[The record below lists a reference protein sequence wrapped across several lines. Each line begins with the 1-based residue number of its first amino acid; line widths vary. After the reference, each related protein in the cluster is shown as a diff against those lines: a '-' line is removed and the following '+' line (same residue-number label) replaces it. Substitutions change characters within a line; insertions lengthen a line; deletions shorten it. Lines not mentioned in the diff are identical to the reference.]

1 MTRAIASQ
9 FVHPRRRRR
18 RKAFNLAYAKA
29 RVSAFLVSRPADVGY
44 LTGFSGED
52 SFLLLGAKWASLITD
67 GRYGE
72 QASSECPEVDIVVR
86 RVAMFAAV
94 AQILK
99 SRRIRS
105 LAVQAEHFTLQSHH
119 HLSKAMNLPRLK
131 SVTGVVDELRI
142 IKDSHEIQAIRRA
155 VRVAETAFKQLLA
168 LGAGGWLGRSERDIA
183 GQLEYLM
190 RLAGGQGPSFETI
203 VAAGANGSKPH
214 YRPGGRKIRRNEAVL
229 IDWGAVVDGYCSDL
243 TRVVFTG
250 KIPPKLVG
258 VYELVC
264 RAQKAGISAIRPGV
278 ACKSPDK
285 AARDVIQAAGYG
297 DNFAHSL
304 GHGLGRCVHE
314 SPALSAL
321 SKRRLRAG
329 MVVTVEPGIYLPG
342 IGGVRIEDDI
352 LVTRDGPRRLS
363 TLRRDTSAMVLR

>member
-1 MTRAIASQ
+1 MTRANPSQ
-9 FVHPRRRRR
+9 LVYQRRR
-18 RKAFNLAYAKA
+18 RKAFNLAHAKA
-29 RVSAFLVSRPADVGY
+29 KASAFLVSRPADVGY
-44 LTGFSGED
+44 LTGFTGED
-52 SFLLLGAKWASLITD
+52 SFVVLGAKWAYLITD
-67 GRYGE
+67 GRYSE
-72 QASSECPEVDIVVR
+72 QASAECPELEIVVR
-86 RVAMFAAV
+86 KGTMSVEVAT
-94 AQILK
+94 ILK
-99 SRRIRS
+99 FRRIRS
-105 LAVQAEHFTLQSHH
+105 LSVQAEHLTLEGQH
-119 HLSKAMNLPRLK
+119 HLSKATNLPCLK
-131 SVTGVVDELRI
+131 SVTGVLDELRI

-168 LGAGGWLGRSERDIA
+168 LGVRGWLGRSERDLA

-190 RLAGGQGPSFETI
+190 RLAGGQGSSFETI

-258 VYELVC
+258 VYELVR
-264 RAQKAGISAIRPGV
+264 RAQKAGISAIRPGI

-285 AARDVIQAAGYG
+285 AAREVIQAAGYG
-297 DNFAHSL
+297 DKFVHSL
-304 GHGLGRCVHE
+304 GHGLGRQVHE
-314 SPALSAL
+314 GPGLSAL
-321 SKRRLRAG
+321 NKRRLREG